1 MWRGLYRD
9 HYLLGAQKDT
19 MSRRKWLKVVSGA
32 AALSSSVINPL
43 GSNLYPQQQ
52 WLDQSLKQVKLKVG
66 KFHTKFLPSLQLIS
80 SQETCSLKSPSSL
93 SQDGDL
99 MSLCPSSTT
108 AVPLHPFNS
117 SAMVGPT
124 LSTGKMQGGW

>member
-43 GSNLYPQQQ
+43 ESNLYPQQ
-52 WLDQSLKQVKLKVG
+52 
-66 KFHTKFLPSLQLIS
+66 
-80 SQETCSLKSPSSL
+80 
-93 SQDGDL
+93 
-99 MSLCPSSTT
+99 
-108 AVPLHPFNS
+108 
-117 SAMVGPT
+117 
-124 LSTGKMQGGW
+124 